1 MKIKGV
7 LQYVVIKILTTTL
20 TVICVNNNI
29 YGEGELFNFFRGYPY
44 IVFIDNWSQLWA
56 LYCLAMFYSGLKEG
70 TCVVVLCC
78 SVVVFSQKIILNL
91 STSVVLFLKNKK

>member
-70 TCVVVLCC
+70 TCVVLCC
-78 SVVVFSQKIILNL
+78 SVVV
-91 STSVVLFLKNKK
+91 